1 MPQVMKVDG
10 FTFHMY
16 PNDHP
21 PPHVH
26 VCRTGTWCVVLLG
39 SADEPASLRENVDMK
54 PIDTRRAVWMV
65 AGAWELLLVRW
76 RKLHAEPD
84 P

>member
-39 SADEPASLRENVDMK
+39 SADDPASLRENVDMK
-54 PIDTRRAVWMV
+54 PIDARRAVWLV
-65 AGAWELLLVRW
+65 ASARELLLARW
-76 RKLHAEPD
+76 RRLYAQP
-84 P
+84 

>member
-39 SADEPASLRENVDMK
+39 SADDPASLRENVDMK
-54 PIDTRRAVWMV
+54 PIDARRAVWLV
-65 AGAWELLLVRW
+65 ASSRELLLARW
-76 RKLHAEPD
+76 RRLYAQP
-84 P
+84 

>member
-26 VCRTGTWCVVLLG
+26 VCRSGTWCVVLLG
-39 SADEPASLRENVDMK
+39 NGEEPVSLRENVDMK
-54 PIDTRRAVWMV
+54 PIDARRAVWLV
-65 AGAWELLLVRW
+65 AAAWELLLARW
-76 RKLHAEPD
+76 RKLHAEP
-84 P
+84 

>member
-26 VCRTGTWCVVLLG
+26 VCQAGTWCVVLLG
-39 SADEPASLRENVDMK
+39 SADDPASLRENVDMK
-54 PIDTRRAVWMV
+54 PIDARRAVWLV
-65 AGAWELLLVRW
+65 ASARELLLARW
-76 RKLHAEPD
+76 RKLYAQP
-84 P
+84 

>member
-1 MPQVMKVDG
+1 MPHVMRVDG

-26 VCRTGTWCVVLLG
+26 VCRSGTWCVVLLG
-39 SADEPASLRENVDMK
+39 GPEEPASVRDMGDMK
-54 PIDTRRAVWMV
+54 PVDARRAVWMV
-65 AGAWELLLVRW
+65 TSASELLLARW
-76 RKLHAEPD
+76 RKLYAEPE